1 MTNPAQ
7 QIVATVLGCGSSGGV
22 PRVGNIWGD
31 CDPREPKNRRRRCS
45 LLLTGTTRG
54 RAGKTQ
60 IVVDTG
66 CDLREQLLDAHVK
79 NIDAVFYTHE
89 HADHTHGIDDLRAI
103 ALNSG
108 KRIDIYMGESTKQRL
123 HSSFS
128 YCFEAP
134 KDSGYPPILN
144 SHEMRAEKAITI
156 TGEGGDITLLPVLQ
170 EHGNITTFGFR
181 IGDFLYSCDVSGFA
195 DQSISQ
201 LANLDVWIVDAL
213 RRKPHPSHLNLEQSL
228 AWIKR
233 IKPRQ
238 AVLTNLHVDLDY
250 QTINSETPDN
260 VTPAFDGMRIDIN
273 TGKILS

>member
-7 QIVATVLGCGSSGGV
+7 HIVATILGCGSSGGV
-22 PRVGNIWGD
+22 PRVGNNWGA
-31 CDPREPKNRRRRCS
+31 CDPNEPKNRRRRCS
-45 LLLTGTTRG
+45 LLLTGTMQG

-60 IVVDTG
+60 IVIDTG
-66 CDLREQLLDAHVK
+66 CDLREQLLAADVK

-89 HADHTHGIDDLRAI
+89 HADHTHGIDDLRAL

-108 KRIDIYMGESTKQRL
+108 KRIDIYMGERTKLRL
-123 HSSFS
+123 HKSFS

-144 SHEMRAEKAITI
+144 SHEIGAGKPIIIA
-156 TGEGGDITLLPVLQ
+156 GEGGEITLLPVLQ
-170 EHGNITTFGFR
+170 EHGNITTYGFR

-195 DQSISQ
+195 DQSLSH
-201 LANLDVWIVDAL
+201 LTNLDVWIVDAL
-213 RRKPHPSHLNLEQSL
+213 RRKTHPSHLNLEQSL

-233 IKPRQ
+233 IKPHQ
-238 AVLTNLHVDLDY
+238 AILTNLHVDLDY
-250 QTINSETPDN
+250 ETLREETPDN
-260 VTPAFDGMRIDIN
+260 VTPAYDGMRIDIN

>member
-7 QIVATVLGCGSSGGV
+7 QIVATILGSGSSGGV

-31 CDPREPKNRRRRCS
+31 CDPNEPKNRRRRCS
-45 LLLTGTTRG
+45 LLLTGTTKG
-54 RAGKTQ
+54 RAGKTR
-60 IVVDTG
+60 IIIDTG
-66 CDLREQLLDAHVK
+66 CDLREQLLDANVK

-103 ALNSG
+103 ALNNR
-108 KRIDIYMGESTKQRL
+108 KRIDIYMGERTRLRL
-123 HSSFS
+123 HKAFS

-144 SHEMRAEKAITI
+144 SHEILASKSITI

-170 EHGNITTFGFR
+170 EHGNISTFGFR
-181 IGDFLYSCDVSGFA
+181 IDDFLYSCDVSGFA
-195 DQSISQ
+195 DKSISH
-201 LANLDVWIVDAL
+201 LASLKVWIVDAL
-213 RRKPHPSHLNLEQSL
+213 RRSPHPSHLNLEQSL

-233 IKPRQ
+233 IKPNQ
-238 AVLTNLHVDLDY
+238 AILTNLHVDLDY
-250 QTINSETPDN
+250 KTIIDETPDN
-260 VTPAFDGMRIDIN
+260 VTPAYDGMRIDIN